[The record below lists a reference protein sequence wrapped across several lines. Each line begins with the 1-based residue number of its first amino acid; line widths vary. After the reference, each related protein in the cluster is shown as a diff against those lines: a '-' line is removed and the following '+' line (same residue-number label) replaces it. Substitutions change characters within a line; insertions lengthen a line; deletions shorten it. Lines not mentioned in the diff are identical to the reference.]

1 MTRHKS
7 KINLLSIFSCCLA
20 VSLAGCGDSMTT
32 QEQIVTPKETMVSD
46 SAVVEDTSTAIT
58 VTNGIREQ
66 VQAPEHYT
74 CDISEGNITVVA
86 DADFVIPE
94 AEGFKS
100 YKVTPRIFNQ
110 EDYDIVSQAL
120 LDGAPLWS
128 RDYDA
133 MAESHGFIKAELEER
148 IAELKEE
155 KASGVTKYLDG
166 KSMDYDA
173 CIAEFEELLKN
184 APEEPIIY
192 DVAAVVPD
200 SESVGGNPKGGKGY
214 LNASATVQGEDYDI
228 WLSNIL
234 YPHWNAAEF
243 NINVHSERSIN
254 PNNFYININPEE
266 ETFSVD
272 TMIQNATQLV
282 AEMGYTDLIPT
293 MGEYYQALVFKET
306 AKDAQELYGAL
317 GYGIPFERVVEGIP
331 ITYTHEEGLTLADDE
346 HKSWP
351 YERFILTFDEKGFTD
366 FHWRGP
372 CTIEKVSDDTVF
384 LLPFS
389 EIQNVFEEM
398 MVKVKAGEYEDTD
411 IKVTYQIHE
420 IRLGY
425 MRVREKG
432 DASEGS
438 LIPVWDF
445 FGSESLLYP
454 EDEYSCSTEG
464 IFYESQFTINAMDG
478 TIIDRGLGY

>member
-1 MTRHKS
+1 MTRYKS
-7 KINLLSIFSCCLA
+7 KINFLSILSCYVA
-20 VSLAGCGDSMTT
+20 VSLTGCGDSMTT
-32 QEQIVTPKETMVSD
+32 QEEIVTPKETMVSD
-46 SAVVEDTSTAIT
+46 STVVEDKSTVTT

-66 VQAPEHYT
+66 VQVPEHYT
-74 CDISEGNITVVA
+74 CDISEGNITVMA

-110 EDYDIVSQAL
+110 EDYDTVSQVL

-128 RDYDA
+128 RDYEA

-155 KASGVTKYLDG
+155 KASGFTKYLDG
-166 KSMDYDA
+166 KPMDYDA
-173 CIAEFEELLKN
+173 RIAEFEELLKN

-228 WLSNIL
+228 GLSNIL

-243 NINVHSERSIN
+243 NIHVDSERSVS
-254 PNNFYININPEE
+254 PNTYFIDAIASEAILPVEAITE
-266 ETFSVD
+266 D
-272 TMIQNATQLV
+272 ARQIV
-282 AEMGYTDLIPT
+282 AEMGYADFVPT
-293 MGEYYQALVFKET
+293 KGEYYQALSFEET
-306 AKDAQELYGAL
+306 AKDAQAVYGAV

-331 ITYTHEEGLTLADDE
+331 ITYTHEEGLTLADGEDWC
-346 HKSWP
+346 WP

-366 FHWRGP
+366 FQWRGP
-372 CTIEKVSDDTVF
+372 CTIEKVSNDTVF

-398 MVKVKAGEYEDTD
+398 MVKVKSEEYEDTD

-445 FGSESLLYP
+445 FGSESLQYL
-454 EDEYSCSTEG
+454 EDEYNSSIEG
-464 IFYESQFTINAMDG
+464 IAYESQFTINAMDG
-478 TIIDRGLGY
+478 TIIDRELGY

>member
-7 KINLLSIFSCCLA
+7 KINFLSILSCCVA
-20 VSLAGCGDSMTT
+20 VALSGCGDSMTT
-32 QEQIVTPKETMVSD
+32 QEQIVTPKETIVSD
-46 SAVVEDTSTAIT
+46 STVIEDTSTAIP

-66 VQAPEHYT
+66 VQVPEHYT
-74 CDISEGNITVVA
+74 CDISEGNITVMA
-86 DADFVIPE
+86 DADFLIPE

-128 RDYDA
+128 RDYEA

-155 KASGVTKYLDG
+155 KASGFTKYLDG
-166 KSMDYDA
+166 KPMDYDA
-173 CIAEFEELLKN
+173 RIAEFEELMKH

-192 DVAAVVPD
+192 DVAPVVPD

-214 LNASATVQGEDYDI
+214 LNASATVRGEDYDI

-243 NINVHSERSIN
+243 NIHVDSERSIS
-254 PNNFYININPEE
+254 PNTYFVGTIASEAILPVESI
-266 ETFSVD
+266 TKD
-272 TMIQNATQLV
+272 AIQIV
-282 AEMGYTDLIPT
+282 AEMGYVDLVPT
-293 MGEYYQALVFKET
+293 KGEYYQTLSFEET
-306 AKDAQELYGAL
+306 AKDAQAVYGAV

-346 HKSWP
+346 DWCWP

-366 FHWRGP
+366 FQWRGP

-384 LLPFS
+384 LLPFF
-389 EIQNVFEEM
+389 EIQNVLEEM
-398 MVKVKAGEYEDTD
+398 MVKIKAEEYAETD
-411 IKVTYQIHE
+411 IKVTYKINE

-425 MRVREKG
+425 MRVHEKG
-432 DASEGS
+432 DVSEGS

-445 FGSESLLYP
+445 FGSESLRYP
-454 EDEYSCSTEG
+454 DDDSDYSNEG
-464 IFYESQFTINAMDG
+464 ISYESQFTINAMDG
-478 TIIDRGLGY
+478 TIVDRGLGY